1 MVHFARMILIAF
13 GVLLG
18 LMPDADAGA
27 LHDALTLQEVSAVFQ
42 ADADDALEELP
53 PSFCM
58 ALEESDDQLRVK
70 RVAFHMHLS
79 QGQRLSAL
87 SACLKPLK
95 RSVALHSPP
104 PEFLG

>member
-18 LMPDADAGA
+18 LMPDAVAGT
-27 LHDALTLQEVSAVFQ
+27 LHDALTLQEVTAVFQ

-53 PSFCM
+53 PSFWIG
-58 ALEESDDQLRVK
+58 LEESDDQLRVK
-70 RVAFHMHLS
+70 RVSFYPQVS
-79 QGQRLSAL
+79 QVRRLSAL

-95 RSVALHSPP
+95 RSIALHSPP
-104 PEFLG
+104 PELLG